1 MLRAASTAPSGAH
14 QQPWTFCVVSSS
26 SLKKEKISFESRMS
40 DEWLEDLKP
49 LGTDWQKPYL
59 EIASYII
66 VVFKQSFGYT
76 ADR

>member
-1 MLRAASTAPSGAH
+1 
-14 QQPWTFCVVSSS
+14 
-26 SLKKEKISFESRMS
+26 MS

>member
-1 MLRAASTAPSGAH
+1 
-14 QQPWTFCVVSSS
+14 
-26 SLKKEKISFESRMS
+26 MS

-66 VVFKQSFGYT
+66 VVFKRSFGYT
-76 ADR
+76 ADRQKRLHYYAQESVCLAMGFLIIPMR